1 MTFARHRNLALQA
14 AHTGTTPVSSD
25 GHTEVPTVLR
35 HGPWRFFFYSNEG
48 SEPPHIHVESS
59 TGIAK
64 FWLVPVALVG
74 SRGISPRDLL
84 RLERFIDEHSLD
96 LTRAW
101 NEYFGS

>member
-1 MTFARHRNLALQA
+1 
-14 AHTGTTPVSSD
+14 
-25 GHTEVPTVLR
+25 
-35 HGPWRFFFYSNEG
+35 
-48 SEPPHIHVESS
+48 
-59 TGIAK
+59 
-64 FWLVPVALVG
+64 LVG